1 MYTINRNYIQK
12 SYSRNCKG
20 NLSLIQTKSPPF
32 AQQLNQKM
40 CTIASYTGRLFSQK
54 NSARNGSRVKSYA
67 QFDKMYN
74 DNFRNDSIILELM
87 KHWEKSKGGKA
98 LSFQRDTAVP
108 PQME

>member
-87 KHWEKSKGGKA
+87 KH
-98 LSFQRDTAVP
+98 
-108 PQME
+108 